1 MSRPLV
7 IIGCGGFGRE
17 VLALVKALDGA
28 GATWDFQGFVDDNP
42 SGADL
47 ERATALGASV
57 IGTVGDLAR
66 RTEPVTAVIAIGSAA
81 ARAAIDE
88 HLTDAPVEW
97 AVLVHPDATI
107 GPAVHLGP
115 GTVVAPGAR
124 LSTNIV
130 VGAHVQ
136 IDQNAT
142 VGHDCVLGDYSRLNP
157 QACVSGAVMIGAGAL
172 VGANAT
178 ILPGLS
184 VGDGATVGAG
194 GVVTRPVPA
203 STTVKGVP
211 AR

>member
-17 VLALVKALDGA
+17 VLALVKALDRA

-42 SGADL
+42 SAADL
-47 ERATALGASV
+47 ERATALGARV
-57 IGTVGDLAR
+57 IGTVGELAR
-66 RTEPVTAVIAIGSAA
+66 RTEPVAAVIAIGSAA

-88 HLTDAPVEW
+88 HLTDAPVDW

-124 LSTNIV
+124 LSTNID
-130 VGAHVQ
+130 VGRHVH

-142 VGHDCVLGDYSRLNP
+142 VGHDSVLGDFSRLNP
-157 QACVSGAVMIGAGAL
+157 QACVSGAVVVGRAAL
-172 VGANAT
+172 IGANAT
-178 ILPGLS
+178 VLQGLT
-184 VGDGATVGAG
+184 VGAEATVGAG
-194 GVVTRPVPA
+194 AVVTRPVPA
-203 STTVKGVP
+203 STTVRGVP